1 MPARSRLLAALP
13 VLLGTIL
20 SGALHGAPAAAQ
32 QPPAGQRYG
41 DWMLTC
47 PPAPPA
53 AGGSGCLLV
62 QRHVA
67 EDTGLDLLGAAIYF
81 RPGQEQATI
90 QLRVAPQAA
99 QEEPIG
105 LRVDAAAR
113 LEIDIGRCTEGYCA
127 AAGTLTPDLLQKFK
141 AGRQAAVDFMIADLG
156 QRLVIPLSLA
166 GFTDAFAAL
175 ERRKGG

>member
-1 MPARSRLLAALP
+1 MSARSRLLAVLP
-13 VLLGTIL
+13 VLLGTIF
-20 SGALHGAPAAAQ
+20 GAVHSAPAAAQ

-41 DWMLTC
+41 DWMLNCPAT
-47 PPAPPA
+47 PPAG
-53 AGGSGCLLV
+53 GGSGCLLV

-81 RPGQEQATI
+81 RPGRDDATI

-105 LRVDAAAR
+105 LRVDAAER

-127 AAGTLTPDLLQKFK
+127 AAGPLTPDLLQKFK
-141 AGRQAAVDFMIADLG
+141 AGRQAAVDFMIEELG